1 MIIKGER
8 INMAMIASSGI
19 PIYGD
24 AWKII
29 KYKVDRAIMIAGF
42 FISAILKG
50 KWLFPIKPQQL
61 TCQI

>member
-1 MIIKGER
+1 MTTKGER
-8 INMAMIASSGI
+8 INIAMIASSGI

-24 AWKII
+24 TWKII
-29 KYKVDRAIMIAGF
+29 KYKVDRAITIAGF

-50 KWLFPIKPQQL
+50 KKLFPIKPQQL